1 MPLYN
6 RFIRRQPPLV
16 WLLIA
21 FTLCSLAY
29 LWATPPLEASDEL
42 WHFGLVDHIADTGD
56 LPVQV
61 AGDREA
67 KRQATAWAQEGSQP
81 PLYYLIGALLVEP
94 INRGDFDP
102 IRQPNPHT
110 QAGIPGAVGNKNLV
124 LHASVHPPP
133 TGTALAVYVLRL
145 FGIACGA
152 VTITA
157 VYRVA
162 RLIAP
167 ERSAVALLAAGITA
181 FNPMFLFISASV
193 NNDVLVTALTSLALW
208 QTVAL
213 LRDGFTRRR
222 SFALA
227 LLIALASLTKLSGLV
242 LLPVVAL
249 AALWVARRDRNWRGL
264 LIMGTLIAAVWALLA
279 GWWYLRNLSLYGE
292 LFGTATMAAVAGVR
306 ETPFT
311 LSTLLSEFQG
321 FRFTYWGVFG
331 AVNIQTYR
339 WFYNLMD
346 AITLLAVVGVILA
359 LLRRKTWIARFPL
372 LLLILTLLIGTAGVI
387 AWTSQTYASQGRLL
401 FPYLAAISPL
411 LAVGLVELLML
422 LGQRAVAALS
432 SAFVIA
438 AAVFALIVPMVS
450 IAPEY
455 APPPALAALPADAEP
470 VYARFGDVAL
480 VGYQTQDRRYQAGEV
495 VPLTVYWQVID
506 DTTQDLSLYLHAIGS
521 DGTVV
526 GRIDSFPGAG
536 SLRTTTWTPGA
547 IYADTYAIPLDETD
561 HPVSSHLRVQVGW
574 WNATNDD
581 VIAPVSASGDAL
593 DSVMLDAGAVAP
605 LVVKQTLPHA
615 DPASAEFGGLIALRG
630 YQLDGESLLLAWEV
644 LAAPP
649 EDYTVFVQVVS
660 ASGEI
665 VGQGDAP
672 PAMPTHYWRAGD
684 QFVTKHAISYT
695 SPLSGGDYRLLVGW
709 YRPDDFSRLATDSP
723 DNAYPLAAIAETA
736 GG

>member
-6 RFIRRQPPLV
+6 RFIRHQPPLV

-21 FTLCSLAY
+21 FLLGSLAY

-42 WHFGLVDHIADTGD
+42 WHFGLVDHIANTGE

-61 AGDREA
+61 ADVD
-67 KRQATAWAQEGSQP
+67 TAWEQEGSQP

-94 INRGDFDP
+94 INRGDFDLT
-102 IRQPNPHT
+102 RQPNPHT

-133 TGTALAVYVLRL
+133 TGTALAVYLLRL
-145 FGIACGA
+145 FGIACGV

-157 VYRVA
+157 VYRVT

-167 ERSAVALLAAGITA
+167 ERRAVALLAAGLTA

-208 QTVAL
+208 QTFAL

-242 LLPVVAL
+242 LVPVVIV

-264 LIMGTLIAAVWALLA
+264 LIMGGWIAVVWALLA

-306 ETPFT
+306 EAPFT

-346 AITLLAVVGVILA
+346 VITLLAVVGVILA
-359 LLRRKTWIARFPL
+359 LLRRKTWTARFPL

-411 LAVGLVELLML
+411 LAVGLVELLL
-422 LGQRAVAALS
+422 LIGRRVASAVSA
-432 SAFVIA
+432 AFVIA
-438 AAVFALIVPMVS
+438 AAVFALIVPIVS

-455 APPPALAALPADAEP
+455 APPPALAALPDSAEA

-495 VPLTVYWQVID
+495 VPITVYWQVID
-506 DTTQDLSLYLHAIGS
+506 DTAQDLSLYLHAVGS

-526 GRIDSFPGAG
+526 GRVDSFPGAG

-561 HPVSSHLRVQVGW
+561 HPVSSRLRVQVGW

-581 VIAPVSASGDAL
+581 VIAPVSANGDPL

-605 LVVKQTLPHA
+605 PVVTQTLPHA

-630 YQLDGESLLLAWEV
+630 YQLDGEALRLAWEA
-644 LAAPP
+644 LAVPT

-660 ASGEI
+660 DSGEI

-672 PAMPTHYWRAGD
+672 PEMPTHYWRKGD
-684 QFVTKHAISYT
+684 QFITEHAISST
-695 SPLSGGDYRLLVGW
+695 SPL
-709 YRPDDFSRLATDSP
+709 
-723 DNAYPLAAIAETA
+723 AAWQLYGCSSAGIAPTISA
-736 GG
+736 A